1 MSGKQWNL
9 LLPTGHGSRG
19 STVYACMDQTTGEL
33 LAVTE
38 WIIQWRL
45 STKKVKKEM
54 DVDQKEAQY
63 FMGQVILFLSSL

>member
-1 MSGKQWNL
+1 
-9 LLPTGHGSRG
+9 
-19 STVYACMDQTTGEL
+19 MDQATGEL

-45 STKKVKKEM
+45 PTKKVKKEM

-63 FMGQVILFLSSL
+63 FMGQVILFFLSSLKH